1 MKNSRIYKILLPFFL
16 MMFITNYVFADD
28 ISPLD
33 DNFDIYEVLED
44 AESIETNSSSSE
56 LPTINSRAYV
66 VIDRKSNTVLVGKNE
81 NQKKKMASTTKIMTA
96 LIVIENCDLSETVEI
111 SKKSASTG
119 GSRLGLKTGDKIT
132 VYDLLYGLMMRSGN
146 DSAVALAEHTA
157 GSISIFADLMNQK
170 AVELGLSNTHFVTP
184 HGLDEDEH
192 YTTAYELALLSNYA
206 MNNEIFAK
214 IVGTKNYTITINGY
228 PKTLTNTNE
237 LLGSLNGVYGI
248 KTGFT
253 NGANRCLV
261 TCCKR
266 GEMDLICVVLGAD
279 TKKYRT
285 TDSIKLLEYSFS
297 NFKYVNIEEMVSNYF
312 ETWKENNKNSFT
324 INKGISSYLDLKYE
338 DLEHSTIPIRNDL
351 VDKFQFY
358 ITCDYILD
366 SPISKGTSIGTITLS
381 LEDKTIYSGNI
392 ITDSDVEKKSI
403 FDYMLYFY
411 KNFYNIFDDFG
422 DGEKMI
428 FLRPQ
433 IHKNYFLFYIFFYV
447 FNYISYCNNFFSIT
461 VWNFYIKFFF

>member
-111 SKKSASTG
+111 SKKSASTR

-157 GSISIFADLMNQK
+157 GSISSFADLMNQK

-358 ITCDYILD
+358 ITCDYVLD

-428 FLRPQ
+428 FSPSP
-433 IHKNYFLFYIFFYV
+433 NP
-447 FNYISYCNNFFSIT
+447 
-461 VWNFYIKFFF
+461 

>member
-1 MKNSRIYKILLPFFL
+1 MKSSRIYKILLPFFL

-157 GSISIFADLMNQK
+157 GSISSFADLMNQK

-297 NFKYVNIEEMVSNYF
+297 NFKYVNIEKMVSNYF

-358 ITCDYILD
+358 ITCDYVLD

-428 FLRPQ
+428 FSPSP
-433 IHKNYFLFYIFFYV
+433 KP
-447 FNYISYCNNFFSIT
+447 
-461 VWNFYIKFFF
+461 